1 MDVYATLA
9 AMLGLEIPS
18 DRIMDSADHS
28 DFLMG
33 KAKKSDRESIVY
45 YIGNEIVAVKWRNWK
60 MIFKEIE
67 RIGEP
72 VVTNLD
78 PAIYNL
84 LKDPQEQERLRHY
97 IEDTWVEAPLYRVL
111 KEHEASIAN
120 DPGIPD
126 H

>member
-9 AMLGLEIPS
+9 AMLGLDIPS
-18 DRIMDSADHS
+18 DRVMDSADHS

-33 KAKKSDRESIVY
+33 KSQTSARESIVF

-60 MIFKEIE
+60 MLFKEIE

-72 VVTNLD
+72 AVTNLD

-97 IEDTWVEAPLYRVL
+97 IQDTWIATPFSRVL
-111 KEHEASIAN
+111 AEHRASLEK
-120 DPGIPD
+120 DPGAPD
-126 H
+126 P

>member
-1 MDVYATLA
+1 
-9 AMLGLEIPS
+9 MLGLDIPS
-18 DRIMDSADHS
+18 DRVMDSADHS

-33 KAKKSDRESIVY
+33 KSQKSARESIVF

-60 MIFKEIE
+60 MLFKEIE

-72 VVTNLD
+72 AVTNLD

-97 IEDTWVEAPLYRVL
+97 IEDTWVEVPLYRVL
-111 KEHEASIAN
+111 EEHEASIAK

>member
-9 AMLGLEIPS
+9 AMLGLEIPT

-33 KAKKSDRESIVY
+33 KSKKSARESIVY

-72 VVTNLD
+72 AVTNLD

-97 IEDTWVEAPLYRVL
+97 IEDTWIEVPLYRVL
-111 KEHEASIAN
+111 EEHEASIAE
-120 DPGIPD
+120 DPGTPD
-126 H
+126 P